1 MDTQGILNL
10 CLDLC
15 FPDVRNLFLS
25 VVDDDFA
32 AVPINLTNTYL

>member
-1 MDTQGILNL
+1 MDTEGILNL

-15 FPDVRNLFLS
+15 FSDVRNLFLS

-32 AVPINLTNTYL
+32 AVPINFTNTYL